1 MKKINRD
8 FKAYL
13 ESVTD
18 EIVSID
24 GLLSITLISVSEIEN
39 IGLSQYESEEKMINA
54 NPVQQK
60 VLAGAVKLLSGAPE
74 IENGD
79 VLWEWS
85 R

>member
-1 MKKINRD
+1 MKVK
-8 FKAYL
+8 K
-13 ESVTD
+13 
-18 EIVSID
+18 
-24 GLLSITLISVSEIEN
+24 
-39 IGLSQYESEEKMINA
+39 KMINA